1 MQQGV
6 KKLAQNYMSFN
17 VQEYQSQPENV
28 LKLLNKPEILKDSQN
43 QAYYPE
49 HMNIYLKYQN
59 QLEAELREQQQL

>member
-28 LKLLNKPEILKDSQN
+28 LKLLNKPEILKDS
-43 QAYYPE
+43 
-49 HMNIYLKYQN
+49 
-59 QLEAELREQQQL
+59 

>member
-1 MQQGV
+1 M
-6 KKLAQNYMSFN
+6 
-17 VQEYQSQPENV
+17 

-59 QLEAELREQQQL
+59 QLEAELREQQQQQ